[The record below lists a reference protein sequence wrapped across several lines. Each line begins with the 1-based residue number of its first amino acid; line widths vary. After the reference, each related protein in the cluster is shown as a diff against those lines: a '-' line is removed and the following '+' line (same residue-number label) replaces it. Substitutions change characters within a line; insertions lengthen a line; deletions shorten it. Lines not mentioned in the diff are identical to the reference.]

1 MPSRSIKPPRCQHKP
16 STSCALCRSEKN
28 DLQQVGA
35 WARDPSTAMAGAR
48 TEPTDYAS
56 FVQDSSYS
64 LFTDSHRP
72 SFPNSRQ
79 PPSAPQ
85 AKLQQAHPPP
95 TRRNLPATT
104 NTSNNGNGSNPTSHL
119 FQSTPPTP
127 RHQPAV
133 SPLPAPT
140 ARSPTDQS
148 QSQSLLRL
156 PLHALFQ
163 STRRV
168 LADNQHPLFRPNRL
182 LLL

>member
-16 STSCALCRSEKN
+16 SASCALCRREKN

-56 FVQDSSYS
+56 FVQDSSYFT
-64 LFTDSHRP
+64 FTDSRFP
-72 SFPNSRQ
+72 SSPNKRQ

-85 AKLQQAHPPP
+85 ARLQQAQPP
-95 TRRNLPATT
+95 TRRNPPATT
-104 NTSNNGNGSNPTSHL
+104 NTSNNSNGSNPTSHL
-119 FQSTPPTP
+119 LQSTRPTP
-127 RHQPAV
+127 KHQPAV
-133 SPLPAPT
+133 SPPPALT

-148 QSQSLLRL
+148 QFQSRLQL
-156 PLHALFQ
+156 PLHVLFQ
-163 STRRV
+163 STKPDHRR
-168 LADNQHPLFRPNRL
+168 HPLRPNRL

>member
-16 STSCALCRSEKN
+16 SASCALCRREKN
-28 DLQQVGA
+28 GLQQVGA

-56 FVQDSSYS
+56 FVQDSAYFT
-64 LFTDSHRP
+64 FTDSRFP
-72 SFPNSRQ
+72 SSPNKRQ

-85 AKLQQAHPPP
+85 ARPQQAQPL
-95 TRRNLPATT
+95 TRRNHPTT
-104 NTSNNGNGSNPTSHL
+104 PTTSNNSNGSNPTSHL

-133 SPLPAPT
+133 WPLPAPT

-163 STRRV
+163 STRRA

-182 LLL
+182 LLP